1 MNIPPSPVTFEK
13 KYWWTGKKIGKG
25 TFCKV
30 YSGTTKDSSKE
41 VAVKKMKKKILTDH
55 DVKSM
60 MDEIAILKELKHPNI
75 IRLYDFFE
83 TDQAYL
89 LVMELLTGGDLFDRI
104 TYKESYDERE
114 ARDATRNVVNAIH
127 FIHSKGIAHRDLKP
141 ENLLLVSKHCDTN
154 VKLADFGK
162 TILFW
167 FKNHKL
173 HQSHALSNRGLL
185 LCPNSYLRLCQKM

>member
-1 MNIPPSPVTFEK
+1 MEIPQSPQTYEK
-13 KYWWTGKKIGKG
+13 KYWWTGRMIGKG

-60 MDEIAILKELKHPNI
+60 MDEIAILRDLKHPHI

-104 TYKESYDERE
+104 VNKGNYDERE
-114 ARDATRNVVNAIH
+114 ARDATRNVVDAIH
-127 FIHSKGIAHRDLKP
+127 FMHSKGIAHRDLKP
-141 ENLLLVSKHCDTN
+141 ENLLLVSKDCDST

-162 TILFW
+162 IIFLLYAIIDQSIL
-167 FKNHKL
+167 
-173 HQSHALSNRGLL
+173 NRGMLHNPPL
-185 LCPNSYLRLCQKM
+185 FLRFCQEVR